1 RALADAA
8 RRVAAGDLAQRVP
21 VTSQDELGEMAVA
34 FNTMAAQ
41 LEQQHAL
48 RRRAMADVAH
58 ELRTPLSVLQIDL
71 ESIQDGLTAPTPGA
85 VARLLEEVALL
96 NRLVEDLRMLSLAEA
111 GELQMAAQQVDVRE
125 LVQATTQR
133 VHTAAREKGV
143 SLRAQLP
150 EGLSPIVGDR
160 QRLAQVLFNLL
171 SNALRHTPP
180 GGQITV
186 SAQQGGG
193 GDVRVSVQDSGEGI
207 PSAELPHVFER
218 FYRADCARSR
228 YTGGSGL
235 GLSIARSL
243 VEAHGGRIWADSI
256 EGQGSTFTLTLP
268 LT

>member
-1 RALADAA
+1 
-8 RRVAAGDLAQRVP
+8 
-21 VTSQDELGEMAVA
+21 
-34 FNTMAAQ
+34 
-41 LEQQHAL
+41 
-48 RRRAMADVAH
+48 VAH

-71 ESIQDGLTAPTPGA
+71 ESIQDGLTTPTPDA

-125 LVQATTQR
+125 LVQATIER

-143 SLRAQLP
+143 SLRAELP
-150 EGLSPIVGDR
+150 ESLSPIVGDR

-186 SAQQGGG
+186 SAQQVGKE
-193 GDVRVSVQDSGEGI
+193 DVQVSVQDSGEGI
-207 PSAELPHVFER
+207 PPAELPHVFER
-218 FYRADCARSR
+218 FYRADRARSR
-228 YTGGSGL
+228 DTGGSGL

-243 VEAHGGRIWADSI
+243 VEAHGGRLWADSV
-256 EGQGSTFTLTLP
+256 EGQGSTFTFALP
-268 LT
+268 LP